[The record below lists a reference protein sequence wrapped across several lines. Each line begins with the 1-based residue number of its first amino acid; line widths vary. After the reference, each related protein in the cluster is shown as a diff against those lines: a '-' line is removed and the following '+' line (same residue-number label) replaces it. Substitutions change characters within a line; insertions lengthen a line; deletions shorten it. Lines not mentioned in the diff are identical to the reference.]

1 MLLLLLP
8 GYPLMTGRL
17 PGAAS
22 SIWSSSPA
30 SSRSPRTPESPV
42 EQLVYPLSRPTSPG
56 SAVDDR
62 ERYGT
67 LSPIALHEQAH
78 QSSATFATAASPPRP
93 SPSRVSPQIAPA
105 EPPSPHFDTPEANL
119 PIQSPPDRM
128 PSRFPFLRRSSSATD
143 VNDFPAAPS
152 STSSFFS
159 PGSHAVPLL
168 KSRKLLANPSASA
181 STNDL
186 PSLVAQPGPPSAS
199 PRPTRAP
206 TFELGAAGALG
217 PKAGARLLASREA
230 QRAIQLAA
238 DAQTDDFDMHERL
251 ERDGLTGGRAEPRDA
266 NVQTQQGRRVEHSSS
281 GSRSGSGSSGA
292 IRRVPVP
299 ALDDVALV
307 DLSAQQGSNRE
318 TSLQQL
324 TRRASEEDREGRDAE
339 AARRRNASLS
349 KACGA
354 GLGSPFASPGAHA
367 PPNKPAR
374 RPPIAGLNRAGD
386 ADEQGRRVLSA
397 GGPSAR
403 RQRTASGGSTSSLSK
418 DIVLA
423 QLGEAVRRE
432 RKKAEMYERE
442 CEQGQKE
449 VRIFTARP
457 SLLQVL
463 TFRGPFH
470 S

>member
-1 MLLLLLP
+1 
-8 GYPLMTGRL
+8 
-17 PGAAS
+17 
-22 SIWSSSPA
+22 
-30 SSRSPRTPESPV
+30 
-42 EQLVYPLSRPTSPG
+42 
-56 SAVDDR
+56 
-62 ERYGT
+62 
-67 LSPIALHEQAH
+67 
-78 QSSATFATAASPPRP
+78 
-93 SPSRVSPQIAPA
+93 
-105 EPPSPHFDTPEANL
+105 
-119 PIQSPPDRM
+119 M

-159 PGSHAVPLL
+159 PGSRAVPLL

-217 PKAGARLLASREA
+217 PKAGARLLASQEA

-251 ERDGLTGGRAEPRDA
+251 ERDELTGDRAVSRDA
-266 NVQTQQGRRVEHSSS
+266 KVQTQQGRRVQHSSS
-281 GSRSGSGSSGA
+281 GSRSGSGSSAA

-307 DLSAQQGSNRE
+307 DMGAQQRSHRE

-324 TRRASEEDREGRDAE
+324 TRRASEEEREGRDAE

-349 KACGA
+349 KASVA
-354 GLGSPFASPGAHA
+354 GLGSPFASPAAHA

-386 ADEQGRRVLSA
+386 ADEQGGRVLSA
-397 GGPSAR
+397 GGPSAP
-403 RQRTASGGSTSSLSK
+403 RQRTASGGSTASVSK
-418 DIVLA
+418 DMVLA

-449 VRIFTARP
+449 LAEITTNLDVLREKFETILMQQQQTMSNLRAEIDEMQDELERANDLDNDEKPQKRSPLAFRRGRSLKRRVDEHVATYDTVANVQVAKPPLPRSALSLATLPTPNDPRDLRRHQSKLSESRTIPTRSAERRLHPRQSSARYSP
-457 SLLQVL
+457 A
-463 TFRGPFH
+463 
-470 S
+470 